1 MEAFDATIHINN
13 EDTGVA
19 DDWMIL
25 GTGRAREE
33 ENFNSNDS
41 D

>member
-19 DDWMIL
+19 EETVITDGVLDDS
-25 GTGRAREE
+25 GDRT
-33 ENFNSNDS
+33 S
-41 D
+41 